1 MESGTFSTD
10 SLDDEKNIVPFP
22 DSVWFL
28 PAFVV
33 FWLAICGV
41 LSLLSGWYHLA
52 ERFKSDELID
62 GERFRFRS
70 GSIGWGTFPVNY
82 GGCLFATV
90 GPKGF
95 ALSVLFPFRFLHPRL
110 VIPWSAVERCEH
122 VRSWFV
128 KRVAVHIT
136 GFNRR
141 LLFGGGFGSRILQA
155 WTQSRRAS

>member
-1 MESGTFSTD
+1 MADVRRRTNVLPS
-10 SLDDEKNIVPFP
+10 P
-22 DSVWFL
+22 DSAWFL
-28 PAFVV
+28 PAFVI
-33 FWLAICGV
+33 FFMAICGA
-41 LSLLSGWYHLA
+41 LSLMGGWYRLG
-52 ERFKSDELID
+52 ESFKSDAPID

-70 GSIGWGTFPVNY
+70 GAIGRGAFPVNY

-122 VRSWFV
+122 VRFWLT
-128 KRVAVHIT
+128 KRVAVQVA

-141 LLFGGGFGSRILQA
+141 LLFGGSLGSSILEA
-155 WTQSRRAS
+155 WTRSRRTPAS

>member
-1 MESGTFSTD
+1 MPS
-10 SLDDEKNIVPFP
+10 P
-22 DSVWFL
+22 DSAWFL

-41 LSLLSGWYHLA
+41 LSLMGGWYHLS
-52 ERFKSDELID
+52 EKFKSDAPID

-70 GSIGWGTFPVNY
+70 GVIGWGAFPVNY

-90 GPKGF
+90 GTKGF

-122 VRSWFV
+122 VRFWFM
-128 KRVAVHIT
+128 KRVTVHVA

-141 LLFGGGFGSRILQA
+141 LLFGGGLGSRILEA